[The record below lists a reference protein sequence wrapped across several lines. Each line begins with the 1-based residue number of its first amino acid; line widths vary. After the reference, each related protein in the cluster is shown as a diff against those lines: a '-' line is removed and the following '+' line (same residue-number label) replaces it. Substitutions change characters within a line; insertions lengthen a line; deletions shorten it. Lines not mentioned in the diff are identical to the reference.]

1 MGKKKQVVKKR
12 VGGMMK
18 KQVVKKRGGGMM
30 GKKKQVVKKR
40 GGGMMAKM
48 SKGGITAKRK
58 AQKSSPALDAQN
70 AMMTQKG
77 SKKFNMGGKVT
88 ADSVGRALKSNYG
101 SALQADARGRAMN
114 KGGAVKRNTSRMNRL
129 EELGRVNAEKANT
142 SRGKRNL
149 SAEKRRII
157 RGLKK

>member
-1 MGKKKQVVKKR
+1 MMGKKKQVVKRK
-12 VGGMMK
+12 
-18 KQVVKKRGGGMM
+18 GGGPM
-30 GKKKQVVKKR
+30 KKQVVKKR

-70 AMMTQKG
+70 AKMTQKG

>member
-1 MGKKKQVVKKR
+1 
-12 VGGMMK
+12 
-18 KQVVKKRGGGMM
+18 
-30 GKKKQVVKKR
+30 
-40 GGGMMAKM
+40 MAKM

-70 AMMTQKG
+70 AKMTQKG
-77 SKKFNMGGKVT
+77 SKKFNKGGKV
-88 ADSVGRALKSNYG
+88 
-101 SALQADARGRAMN
+101 
-114 KGGAVKRNTSRMNRL
+114 NTSRMNRL